1 MQVSIGV
8 VVRVRVPVR
17 RKKKNRKMAKESV
30 SGVPGQETYAVMRVK
45 VRAMTANR

>member
-1 MQVSIGV
+1 MQISIGV

-17 RKKKNRKMAKESV
+17 RKRKIGKMAKESV
-30 SGVPGQETYAVMRVK
+30 SGGPGQETYVVMRVK